1 MKQKYVTKTKLKKL
15 DDNNVKFFV
24 TENKFLN
31 PNWMQGQRAPD
42 INTIMDRLCPN
53 DTKNI

>member
-24 TENKFLN
+24 TENNFFN
-31 PNWMQGQRAPD
+31 PN
-42 INTIMDRLCPN
+42 
-53 DTKNI
+53 